1 MVLCV
6 DFYRSPKH
14 SDKYLIKK
22 SIGLEGD
29 TNCTVSKDN
38 TDAKEK
44 TKINSQWDN
53 PKGYV
58 HLTDTG
64 HLTGSVHLLTLYI

>member
-6 DFYRSPKH
+6 DFYRSLRH

-22 SIGLEGD
+22 IIGLEGD

-38 TDAKEK
+38 TDPKEK
-44 TKINSQWDN
+44 NKD
-53 PKGYV
+53 K
-58 HLTDTG
+58 L
-64 HLTGSVHLLTLYI
+64 SVGQS